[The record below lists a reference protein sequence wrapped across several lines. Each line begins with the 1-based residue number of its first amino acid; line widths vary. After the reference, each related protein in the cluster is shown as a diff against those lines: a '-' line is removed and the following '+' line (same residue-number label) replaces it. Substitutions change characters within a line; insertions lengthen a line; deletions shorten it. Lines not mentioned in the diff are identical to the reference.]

1 MNVQPREEPGP
12 AGFVDRAAFD
22 ADTRVAVNNRQLC
35 SLALGALAVGK
46 LISRESRSEIAIEDQ
61 FNSFERALPCSAR
74 VLPRDGVADRSNE
87 KTNGIRPSR
96 PAEPEPEL
104 ALNCLDPGA
113 RIEQAFQNVVS
124 IGKLDRQ
131 LGIAAHFIRIGCRG
145 YRSPGLHARICRE
158 SAAGRSE
165 RVGRVILR
173 PG

>member
-1 MNVQPREEPGP
+1 MDAKPGRKPRP
-12 AGFVDRAAFD
+12 AWPIDRTALD
-22 ADTRVAVNNRQLC
+22 ANARIAIDDWNLG
-35 SLALGALAVGK
+35 SFALGALDVGK